1 MNRAKKIT
9 SHLGMLLMLVSLIFI
24 GRQLMIQDLDFSMLT
39 SLWRITGI
47 GILIIATAMI
57 LLAAAINYKAWVR
70 DVSGLDVSLPST
82 MIIYLIS
89 NLYKYIPGSVL
100 YFLGRQRLA
109 IEHENLKH
117 SQVALATLWEGIFA
131 VIAAAVVALLCASGH
146 ISAVIVEVEISATT
160 LIATLLGIVMLLL
173 LLAYLFRRNIAI
185 WYRKLT
191 ANKQTM
197 SISALSRRM
206 IFALGMVFLWGVVF
220 LLTLLLLGHP
230 VTPRFL
236 FTIIGLYLFSWLV
249 GLMIPG
255 VPGGL
260 GVREAALLLFMGGVA
275 DESILLPTLI
285 IHRANIVLGDV
296 LAYLIAIGYA
306 KVTTRLYPTR
316 E

>member
-1 MNRAKKIT
+1 MNKGKRTT
-9 SHLGMLLMLVSLIFI
+9 SLLGMLLMVVSLIFI
-24 GRQLMIQDLDFSMLT
+24 ARQLITQEPDFSMLT
-39 SLWRITGI
+39 SLWRISGI
-47 GILIIATAMI
+47 GVLIVATALI

-70 DVSGLDVSLPST
+70 DVSAVDVALPIT
-82 MIIYLIS
+82 MTVYLSS

-100 YFLGRQRLA
+100 YLLGRQRLA

-131 VIAAAVVALLCASGH
+131 VIAAAAVALLCASGY
-146 ISAVIVEVEISATT
+146 ISTVITEMEISVTT
-160 LIATLLGIVMLLL
+160 LAAILSGIAVSLLL
-173 LLAYLFRRNIAI
+173 AAYLFRRNIAI

-197 SISALSRRM
+197 GISALLKRM

-220 LLTLLLLGHP
+220 LLNMILLGHP
-230 VTPRFL
+230 ATPRFL

-285 IHRANIVLGDV
+285 IHRLNIVLGDV
-296 LAYLIAIGYA
+296 LAYLIAVGYA
-306 KVTTRLYPTR
+306 KVTPSSAP
-316 E
+316 

>member
-1 MNRAKKIT
+1 MV
-9 SHLGMLLMLVSLIFI
+9 VSLIFI
-24 GRQLMIQDLDFSMLT
+24 ARQLITQEPDFSMLT
-39 SLWRITGI
+39 SLWRISGI
-47 GILIIATAMI
+47 GVLIVATALI

-70 DVSGLDVSLPST
+70 DVSAVDVALPIT
-82 MIIYLIS
+82 MTVYLSS

-100 YFLGRQRLA
+100 YLLGRQRLA

-131 VIAAAVVALLCASGH
+131 VIAAAAVALLCASGY
-146 ISAVIVEVEISATT
+146 ISTVITEMEISVTT
-160 LIATLLGIVMLLL
+160 LAAILSGIAVSLLL
-173 LLAYLFRRNIAI
+173 AAYLFRRNIAI

-197 SISALSRRM
+197 GISALLKRM

-220 LLTLLLLGHP
+220 LLNMILLGHP
-230 VTPRFL
+230 ATPRFL

-285 IHRANIVLGDV
+285 IHRLNIVLGDV
-296 LAYLIAIGYA
+296 LAYLIAVGYA
-306 KVTTRLYPTR
+306 KVTPSSAP
-316 E
+316 

>member
-1 MNRAKKIT
+1 MNKAKKTT
-9 SHLGMLLMLVSLIFI
+9 SLLGLLLMVVSLIFI
-24 GRQLMIQDLDFSMLT
+24 ARQLITQEPDFSMLT
-39 SLWRITGI
+39 SLWRISGI
-47 GILIIATAMI
+47 VLLIVATAVI
-57 LLAAAINYKAWVR
+57 LLAAAINYRAWVH
-70 DVSGLDVSLPST
+70 DVSRIGVSLPST
-82 MIIYLIS
+82 MTIYLIS

-131 VIAAAVVALLCASGH
+131 VIAAAAVALLCASGY
-146 ISAVIVEVEISATT
+146 ISAVIAEVEISATT
-160 LIATLLGIVMLLL
+160 LTATLLGIVVLLL
-173 LLAYLFRRNIAI
+173 LLAYLFRRNISI

-197 SISALSRRM
+197 SISALFRRM

-230 VTPRFL
+230 ATPRFI

-285 IHRANIVLGDV
+285 IHRVNIVLGDV
-296 LAYLIAIGYA
+296 LAYLIAVGYA
-306 KVTTRLYPTR
+306 KMSKKYVA
-316 E
+316 